1 MAGTRL
7 TFTIDDARARA
18 MLARLGQ
25 PGTGDLLPQL
35 GEYLQRSTTERFEE
49 GNQKAPDGTPW
60 QELKPRYA
68 QRKKYNKDR
77 ILTLRGYLGNY
88 IRYRI
93 TGPGTVEVGSNRKY
107 AAIHQ
112 LGGTIEQH
120 AQSRKMRYRSV
131 AGRVLFAGRRHKKV
145 TERWVTRG
153 AYQVNIPARPFLG
166 ISTADDAEIRRIILD
181 WVVERSN

>member
-68 QRKKYNKDR
+68 QRKKYN
-77 ILTLRGYLGNY
+77 
-88 IRYRI
+88 
-93 TGPGTVEVGSNRKY
+93 
-107 AAIHQ
+107 
-112 LGGTIEQH
+112 
-120 AQSRKMRYRSV
+120 
-131 AGRVLFAGRRHKKV
+131 
-145 TERWVTRG
+145 
-153 AYQVNIPARPFLG
+153 
-166 ISTADDAEIRRIILD
+166 
-181 WVVERSN
+181 